1 MDGAGVLPERRLSA
15 PTPPAAR
22 RRLSPTLVQR
32 QVPLHLMMIPAALV
46 TLVFAYGPLLGIVMA
61 FQRFE
66 PARGFLGSPFV
77 GLDNFVRMFR
87 MNYGP
92 QLIWNTFYIS
102 LMKAVA
108 NQVFPV
114 VLAILL
120 HEVSRPAV
128 RRVVQTILYLPY
140 FLSWVILGAVLRY
153 FLSPDGFVNVVL
165 LARLGIEPILFLGD
179 KVLFPY
185 TLVAT
190 DLWQNLGFGTII
202 FLAAITSANPE
213 LYEAAT
219 MDGANR
225 LQLVRHV
232 TVPAMTPI
240 IVLTATLSLGSIFNA
255 GFDQIYMLQSSAVLE
270 TGDVIDTFVYRMGL
284 QNQQYSLGAA
294 VGLFKSTV
302 SLALVSLCYYL
313 AYRYSDYRIF

>member
-1 MDGAGVLPERRLSA
+1 MDRAGGLPERHGRA
-15 PTPPAAR
+15 AGAPAAR
-22 RRLSPTLVQR
+22 HRLSPTALRR
-32 QVPLHLMMIPAALV
+32 QVPLHVMMIPAVLV
-46 TLVFAYGPLLGIVMA
+46 TLVFAYGPLAGIVMA

-77 GLDNFVRMFR
+77 GLDNFVRLFR

-108 NQVFPV
+108 NQVFPI

-128 RRVVQTILYLPY
+128 RRVVQTALYLPY

-153 FLSPDGFVNVVL
+153 FLSPDGFVNVVV
-165 LARLGIEPILFLGD
+165 LAPLGIEPILFLGD

-190 DLWQNLGFGTII
+190 DLWQNVGFGTII

-225 LQLVRHV
+225 LRLVRHV

-255 GFDQIYMLQSSAVLE
+255 GFDQIYMLQTSAVME

-284 QNQQYSLGAA
+284 QNQQYSLAAA

-302 SLALVSLCYYL
+302 SLVLVSLCYYT